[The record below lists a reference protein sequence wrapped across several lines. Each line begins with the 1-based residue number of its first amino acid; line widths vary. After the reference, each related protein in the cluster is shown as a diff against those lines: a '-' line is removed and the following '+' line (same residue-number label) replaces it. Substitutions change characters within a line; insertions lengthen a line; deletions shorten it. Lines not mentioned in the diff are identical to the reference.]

1 MKSNTLV
8 LLAFLATL
16 TYGLSSCKKDKT
28 TTQPTNNTTAAE
40 TGTWNLQVWDGAPA
54 SGTMVFTAST
64 LDFNCTTYSFTETD
78 SYTKS
83 GSTYTFTK
91 TGGASAVI
99 SGGNNWT
106 MDTLTSN
113 VLRMTSSF
121 GLVVRA
127 TK

>member
-1 MKSNTLV
+1 MQTSKLITIFIMLI
-8 LLAFLATL
+8 TIGM
-16 TYGLSSCKKDKT
+16 TSCKKEDT
-28 TTQPTNNTTAAE
+28 NNNTTALE
-40 TGTWNLQVWDGAPA
+40 TGTWDLQIWDGAPA
-54 SGTMVFTAST
+54 EGTLVFTSNT
-64 LDFNCTTYSFTETD
+64 LDFTCSTYSFTETD

-83 GSTYTFTK
+83 GNSYTFTK
-91 TGGASAVI
+91 TGGASVVI

-113 VLRMTSSF
+113 VLHMTSNF

>member
-1 MKSNTLV
+1 MKLRSFALMALV
-8 LLAFLATL
+8 LAATIIIN
-16 TYGLSSCKKDKT
+16 GCKKKET
-28 TTQPTNNTTAAE
+28 TPTTNNNTAAE
-40 TGTWNLQVWDGAPA
+40 TGTWNISLWDGAPA
-54 SGTMVFTAST
+54 AGTMIFTATT

-78 SYTKS
+78 TYTKS

-113 VLRMTSSF
+113 VLRMTSNF

>member
-1 MKSNTLV
+1 MNFNSITFITIILFGAV
-8 LLAFLATL
+8 FFSA
-16 TYGLSSCKKDKT
+16 CKKKET
-28 TTQPTNNTTAAE
+28 TPLVNNPTAAE
-40 TGTWNLQVWDGAPA
+40 TGTWNISHWDGTPA
-54 SGTMVFTAST
+54 AGTMIFTANT

-78 SYTKS
+78 TYTKS
-83 GSTYTFTK
+83 GNVFTFTK

-106 MDTLTSN
+106 MDTLSSN
-113 VLRMTSSF
+113 VLRMTSNF

>member
-1 MKSNTLV
+1 MKLKSFALIAIV
-8 LLAFLATL
+8 FAATVFIN
-16 TYGLSSCKKDKT
+16 GCKKKET
-28 TTQPTNNTTAAE
+28 TPTNNNTNAAE
-40 TGTWNLQVWDGAPA
+40 TGTWNISIWDGAPA
-54 SGTMVFTAST
+54 AGTMVFTATT

-78 SYTKS
+78 TYTKS

-91 TGGASAVI
+91 TGGASTVI

-113 VLRMTSSF
+113 VLHMTSNF